1 MTTLRVV
8 LGFVL
13 AAFFI
18 LGSFMH
24 SILGW
29 RNISGRLLDAHA
41 PQELIANLALAWH
54 LGGAAMFTFG
64 LISFFLYAKYL
75 RDRTTSLRVAQ
86 LIAIF
91 YIGFGIWAQVM
102 SHNPFFL
109 VMFTIPGALLLFA
122 ASGSSPKTA

>member
-1 MTTLRVV
+1 MTILRIV

-18 LGSFMH
+18 LGGFMH

-29 RNISGRLLDAHA
+29 RSLSSRLRDAHT
-41 PQELIANLALAWH
+41 PEELIAQLALGWH

-64 LISFFLYAKYL
+64 LMLIFLYLKFL
-75 RDRTTSLRVAQ
+75 RDRATSLRIAQ

-91 YIGFGIWAQVM
+91 YIGFGIWAQVV
-102 SHNPFFL
+102 SHNAFFT
-109 VMFTIPGALLLFA
+109 VMFIVPGLLLLFA
-122 ASGSSPKTA
+122 ASAGPPKTA